1 MLTHPIAIE
10 VVPVMDSG
18 KQGERTLRLRRDT
31 LEMTCTLRPLG
42 GWPKQDPARLAAI
55 LVDLLREGWDE
66 TAEPLRVPVV
76 RDGRLYRGFRM
87 ERVSRLDGQ
96 RWELAAVLPTA
107 LGDSFDWRE
116 LVKILDDVHASIY
129 AGVGHE

>member
-1 MLTHPIAIE
+1 
-10 VVPVMDSG
+10 MDSG

-42 GWPKQDPARLAAI
+42 GRPEQDPARLAAI